1 MRTATEFLLAPVVFA
16 ALAVLTHRA
25 VGARGVVALAAV
37 WAAMLS
43 AYILAS
49 VPGSDVP
56 LHSFERTPL
65 PALIATVSGTVVATV
80 LLLRRIGTWP
90 LSAALIATTGVYL
103 LVAVPVGAVV
113 LLWLMG

>member
-1 MRTATEFLLAPVVFA
+1 MKTATEFLLAPAAFA
-16 ALAVLTHRA
+16 VLAVLTHRA
-25 VGARGVVALAAV
+25 SDGRGVVAVAAA
-37 WAAMLS
+37 WAALLS

-49 VPGSDVP
+49 VPGSGVP

-65 PALIATVSGTVVATV
+65 PALIATISGTLVATV

-103 LVAVPVGAVV
+103 LVATLVGAVV